1 MMTEDEKRE
10 LLEAVRRATREAA
23 ELRERADAA
32 SARRR
37 EAVQACMDAGI
48 PRQQIAEAA
57 GTHRS
62 VLYQILKH

>member
-1 MMTEDEKRE
+1 MDEDETRR
-10 LLEAVRRATREAA
+10 LLDAARRATREAA

-48 PRQQIAEAA
+48 PRQQIAEAI
-57 GTHRS
+57 GTHRN
-62 VLYQILKH
+62 VLYRLVKR

>member
-1 MMTEDEKRE
+1 MTEDEKRE